1 MSVTPGPATNLHVT
15 KVGATEVTLAW
26 SAPKIIV
33 APGRYRVRYRPA
45 KTVNWIMFPSVT
57 TALTMTVTGLSPK
70 TSYQFE
76 VLASNGH

>member
-1 MSVTPGPATNLHVT
+1 MTTPGPATNLHVV
-15 KVGATEVTLAW
+15 KVEATEVTLAW
-26 SAPKIIV
+26 TAPKVIV

-45 KTVNWIMFPSVT
+45 KTTSWIMFPTVT
-57 TALTMTVTGLSPK
+57 TATTMTVTGLSPA